1 MKWNLIPLI
10 VVTGLTTVSAQPQ
23 QEIQKE
29 LSIVNLFSI
38 GFNGFIARKMP
49 QQTIYEKALTDN
61 NSVNIF
67 QTIIEDATST
77 PEAKAY
83 AACGLWEE
91 KKPDKIKIK
100 KEYDD
105 LSVTLLTGDILKQ
118 EPLGKVIGNIMLHGC
133 K

>member
-10 VVTGLTTVSAQPQ
+10 FVTGLTTVSAQPQ
-23 QEIQKE
+23 QEIRKE

-38 GFNGFIARKMP
+38 GFNGFVARKLP
-49 QQTIYEKALTDN
+49 QQIIYEKALTDN

-83 AACGLWEE
+83 AACGLWE
-91 KKPDKIKIK
+91 KKQLDKIKIK

-105 LSVTLLTGDILKQ
+105 LSVTLLTADILKQ

>member
-10 VVTGLTTVSAQPQ
+10 FVTGLTTVSAQPQ
-23 QEIQKE
+23 QEIRKE

-38 GFNGFIARKMP
+38 GFNGFVARKMP
-49 QQTIYEKALTDN
+49 QQIIYEKALTDN

-83 AACGLWEE
+83 AACGLWE
-91 KKPDKIKIK
+91 KKQLDKIKIK

-105 LSVTLLTGDILKQ
+105 LSVTLLTADILKQ

>member
-10 VVTGLTTVSAQPQ
+10 IVTGLTTVSAQPQ

-38 GFNGFIARKMP
+38 GFNGFVARKMP
-49 QQTIYEKALTDN
+49 QQIIYEKALTDN

-83 AACGLWEE
+83 AACGLWE
-91 KKPDKIKIK
+91 KKQLDKIKIK
-100 KEYDD
+100 KEYED
-105 LSVTLLTGDILKQ
+105 LSITLLTGDILKQ

>member
-10 VVTGLTTVSAQPQ
+10 FVTGLTTVSAQPQ
-23 QEIQKE
+23 QEIRKE

-38 GFNGFIARKMP
+38 GFNGFVARKMP
-49 QQTIYEKALTDN
+49 QQIIYEKALTDN

-83 AACGLWEE
+83 AACGLWE
-91 KKPDKIKIK
+91 KKQLDKIKIK
-100 KEYDD
+100 KEYDG
-105 LSVTLLTGDILKQ
+105 LSVTLLTADILKQ

>member
-38 GFNGFIARKMP
+38 GFNGFVARKMP
-49 QQTIYEKALTDN
+49 QQKIYEKALTDN

-67 QTIIEDATST
+67 QTIIKDATST

-83 AACGLWEE
+83 AACGLWE
-91 KKPDKIKIK
+91 KKQLDKIKIK

>member
-38 GFNGFIARKMP
+38 GFNGFVARKMP
-49 QQTIYEKALTDN
+49 QQIIYEKALTDN

-83 AACGLWEE
+83 AACGLWE
-91 KKPDKIKIK
+91 KKQLDKIKIK
-100 KEYDD
+100 KEYED

>member
-38 GFNGFIARKMP
+38 GFNGFVARKMP
-49 QQTIYEKALTDN
+49 QQIIYEKALTDN

-83 AACGLWEE
+83 AACGLWE
-91 KKPDKIKIK
+91 KKQSDKIKIK
-100 KEYDD
+100 KEYED

-118 EPLGKVIGNIMLHGC
+118 EPLGKVIRNIMLHGC